1 MSLCYLFDL
10 VLHHI
15 PASHHNTGFCICI
28 VVLLIN
34 VLHKVVHGWVGY
46 WQSSVKVMG

>member
-15 PASHHNTGFCICI
+15 PAFHHNTGFFICT

-34 VLHKVVHGWVGY
+34 LLYKVVHGWLGFG
-46 WQSSVKVMG
+46 QSSVKVME